1 MEKVAFTTL
10 GCRLNQAESD
20 SMAEELATQ
29 GIEAAATGDSPDL
42 VVINTCTVT
51 REATKAS
58 RQAIRRAVKHNPGAK
73 VVVIGC
79 YAVSNPEEIEAI
91 EGVDAVLNNDDK
103 ENFLDALGTSL
114 RSGQAHPGILR
125 SGQAHPGILRS
136 GQAHPGILR
145 SGQAHPAR
153 PTPLLQV
160 GMRGSRKPAL
170 PYRVRANLKAQTG
183 CDEWCSFCI
192 IPTTR
197 GPLRSLEED
206 GLVAEA
212 EAKVRAGAREIVLT
226 GVHLGKY
233 RYDQGGDERDLIRL
247 MRRILDIEGV
257 WRLRLSSILSQ
268 HLTDEVIDFI
278 ANEPRVCRFLHV
290 PLQAG
295 DDEVLAAMNRPYDI
309 AGFLD
314 SVTRAGDRIE
324 GLALA
329 TDIIVG
335 FPGESEEAF
344 ERTMDVVRT
353 VRFSKLHVFRY
364 SERPDTAAAALHQQ
378 ELPGDVKR
386 DRSKRLI
393 RLGNDIRSEFLD
405 AHIGHQLEVL
415 VEEERAVD
423 GATICS
429 GQTSDFVRVWFERG
443 SKNSLLGQMAIVDG
457 VRVRADGLEAR
468 RPPNRLSSKGNPW

>member
-20 SMAEELATQ
+20 SMAEDLATQ
-29 GIEAAATGDSPDL
+29 GIEAATKDESPDL

-58 RQAIRRAVKHNPGAK
+58 RQAIRKAVKHNPGAR

-91 EGVDAVLNNDDK
+91 DGVDAILSNDDK
-103 ENFLDALGTSL
+103 ENFLEALGT
-114 RSGQAHPGILR
+114 RS
-125 SGQAHPGILRS
+125 
-136 GQAHPGILR
+136 
-145 SGQAHPAR
+145 
-153 PTPLLQV
+153 TPLLQV
-160 GMRGSRKPAL
+160 GMRGSRKPSL

-197 GPLRSLEED
+197 GPLRSLDEE
-206 GLVAEA
+206 GLISEA
-212 EAKVRAGAREIVLT
+212 RAKVQAGAREIVLT

-233 RYDQGGDERDLIRL
+233 RYDRGGDEHDLIRL
-247 MRRILDIEGV
+247 MRRILDIDGV

-268 HLTDEVIDFI
+268 HLTDELVEFI
-278 ANEPRVCRFLHV
+278 AGEPRVCRFLHV

-309 AGFLD
+309 EGYLD
-314 SVTRAGDRIE
+314 SVTRATDRIE

-335 FPGESEEAF
+335 FPGETEEAF
-344 ERTMDVVRT
+344 ERTMDVVRA

-364 SERPDTAAAALHQQ
+364 SERPDTAAVAMRQR

-393 RLGNDIRSEFLD
+393 RLGNEIRSEFLND
-405 AHIGHQLEVL
+405 HIGRELEVL
-415 VEEERAVD
+415 VEEERVVD
-423 GATICS
+423 GVAICS
-429 GQTSDFVRVWFERG
+429 GQTSDFVRVWFERAADE
-443 SKNSLLGQMAIVDG
+443 SLMGRMSVVEG
-457 VRVRADGLEAR
+457 VRIRADGLEG
-468 RPPNRLSSKGNPW
+468 RLPAFMSSSKGNPL

>member
-20 SMAEELATQ
+20 AMAEDLATQ
-29 GIEAAATGDSPDL
+29 GIYSGTDAESPDM

-58 RQAIRRAVKHNPGAK
+58 RQAIRRAIKHHPDAK

-91 EGVDAVLNNDDK
+91 DGVDAILSNDDK
-103 ENFLDALGTSL
+103 ESFLEALG
-114 RSGQAHPGILR
+114 G
-125 SGQAHPGILRS
+125 
-136 GQAHPGILR
+136 
-145 SGQAHPAR
+145 R
-153 PTPLLQV
+153 PKPLLQL
-160 GMRGSRKPAL
+160 GMRATRKPIL

-206 GLVAEA
+206 GLVEEA
-212 EAKVRAGAREIVLT
+212 RAKVAAGAREIVLT

-233 RYDQGGDERDLIRL
+233 RYDRGGDERDLIRL
-247 MRRILDIEGV
+247 MRRILDIDGV
-257 WRLRLSSILSQ
+257 WRLRLSSILSH
-268 HLTDEVIDFI
+268 HLTDEVVNFI
-278 ANEPRVCRFLHV
+278 ADEPRVCRFLHV

-295 DDEVLAAMNRPYDI
+295 DDEVLRAMNRPYDI
-309 AGFLD
+309 SGYVE
-314 SVTRAGDRIE
+314 SVNRAVERIE

-335 FPGESEEAF
+335 FPGETEEAF
-344 ERTMDVVRT
+344 ERTMDVVRE

-364 SERPDTAAAALHQQ
+364 SERPDTAAVSMRDR
-378 ELPGDVKR
+378 EVPSDVKR

-393 RLGNDIRSEFLD
+393 RLGNEIRTTFLND
-405 AHIGHQLEVL
+405 HFGRSLEVL
-415 VEEERAVD
+415 VEEEREVE
-423 GATICS
+423 GARVSS
-429 GQTSDFVRVWFERG
+429 GQTSNFVRVWFETVG
-443 SKNSLLGQMAIVDG
+443 GESMLGQLANVEA
-457 VRVRADGLEAR
+457 VRIRADGLEAR
-468 RPPNRLSSKGNPW
+468 LPSMSVKGSYS